1 MGDVDILSDRL
12 WVQQQNFLGQ
22 TLATA
27 FANNGDFLINALD
40 NLSGSADLIG
50 IRARGTYSRPF
61 TRVQALRRQA
71 DAQFRQTEQRLQAEL
86 TETENRLGE
95 LQDARTDQGSL
106 LMSDEQQAEIQR
118 FLDEQVRIRQ
128 ELRAVQRKPRPQHRA
143 AGHRPAIHQHRT
155 GAAAADRGRADG
167 GGCQAAARGE
177 EIVTTRTV
185 TVLAAAL
192 VVLGAVALLAQYD
205 PQPPAPGGGLL
216 LPDLGG
222 DLDRI
227 TEVSIVG
234 AGSQPVATLA
244 RGEDGSWSVAEK
256 DGYPADVEKVRQTL
270 IGLAEARIVEPK
282 TANPDFYDR
291 LGVEGV
297 EDEAAGG
304 VAVVLTGADTPVN
317 VIVGNTEGTSQ
328 VYVRETDQAQSF
340 LVDRN
345 PDVGSETTDWL
356 ATEILAIPGSRMA
369 RVTVTHPDGETVTVA
384 KADSEQ
390 SNFDLEAMPPGR
402 ELQYASVA
410 NVMGNVLSNLN
421 LQDVEPRTATDE
433 PMTVTE
439 FVTFDGLTITAE
451 SLERG
456 DEPWVAFRAEYRPP
470 VEEPEAEDDPAQEAD
485 AANVGD
491 EVEVEAEGE
500 LEADAD
506 GADVAAGEAE
516 TEDADGTDVA
526 AEALALD
533 QRLSPWRYRI
543 ASHQFDQMTRRL
555 DDLLRDL
562 PEETADE

>member
-1 MGDVDILSDRL
+1 M
-12 WVQQQNFLGQ
+12 
-22 TLATA
+22 
-27 FANNGDFLINALD
+27 
-40 NLSGSADLIG
+40 
-50 IRARGTYSRPF
+50 
-61 TRVQALRRQA
+61 
-71 DAQFRQTEQRLQAEL
+71 
-86 TETENRLGE
+86 
-95 LQDARTDQGSL
+95 
-106 LMSDEQQAEIQR
+106 
-118 FLDEQVRIRQ
+118 
-128 ELRAVQRKPRPQHRA
+128 
-143 AGHRPAIHQHRT
+143 
-155 GAAAADRGRADG
+155 
-167 GGCQAAARGE
+167 
-177 EIVTTRTV
+177 TTRTV

-227 TEVSIVG
+227 TEVSVVG
-234 AGSQPVATLA
+234 AGSEPVATLT

-297 EDEAAGG
+297 EDGAAGG
-304 VAVVLTGADTPVN
+304 VAVMLTGADTPVN
-317 VIVGNTEGTSQ
+317 VIVGDTEGTSQ
-328 VYVRETDQAQSF
+328 VYVRGADEAQSF

-369 RVTVTHPDGETVTVA
+369 RVTVTHPDGEMVTVY

-390 SNFDLEAMPPGR
+390 SNFDLEAMPPDR

-421 LQDVEPRTATDE
+421 LQDVEPRIATDE
-433 PMTVTE
+433 PVTVTE
-439 FVTFDGLTITAE
+439 FVTFDGLAITAE

-456 DEPWVAFRAEYRPP
+456 DEPWVAFRVEYRPP
-470 VEEPEAEDDPAQEAD
+470 AAEEPEPEDDPAQGD
-485 AANVGD
+485 AAQNVAD
-491 EVEVEAEGE
+491 EVEGDADAEGTDVAAVEAEAE
-500 LEADAD
+500 
-506 GADVAAGEAE
+506 GADVAAVLEE
-516 TEDADGTDVA
+516 TDDTDVA
-526 AEALALD
+526 AEALELD

-543 ASHQFDQMTRRL
+543 ASYQFDQMTRRL

>member
-1 MGDVDILSDRL
+1 M
-12 WVQQQNFLGQ
+12 
-22 TLATA
+22 
-27 FANNGDFLINALD
+27 
-40 NLSGSADLIG
+40 
-50 IRARGTYSRPF
+50 
-61 TRVQALRRQA
+61 
-71 DAQFRQTEQRLQAEL
+71 
-86 TETENRLGE
+86 
-95 LQDARTDQGSL
+95 
-106 LMSDEQQAEIQR
+106 
-118 FLDEQVRIRQ
+118 
-128 ELRAVQRKPRPQHRA
+128 
-143 AGHRPAIHQHRT
+143 
-155 GAAAADRGRADG
+155 
-167 GGCQAAARGE
+167 
-177 EIVTTRTV
+177 TTRTV

-216 LPDLGG
+216 LPDLGE

-227 TEVSIVG
+227 TEVSVIG
-234 AGSQPVATLA
+234 AGSQPVATLT
-244 RGEDGSWSVAEK
+244 RGEDGGWSVAEK
-256 DGYPADVEKVRQTL
+256 DSYPADVEKVRQTL

-297 EDEAAGG
+297 EDGAAGG
-304 VAVVLTGADTPVN
+304 VAVMLTGADSPVH
-317 VIVGNTEGTSQ
+317 VIVGDSEGTSQ

-369 RVTVTHPDGETVTVA
+369 RVTVTHPDGETVTVS

-433 PMTVTE
+433 PVTVTE
-439 FVTFDGLTITAE
+439 FVTFDGLAITAE
-451 SLERG
+451 SLERE

-470 VEEPEAEDDPAQEAD
+470 AEEPEADEAEDEPAQESD

-543 ASHQFDQMTRRL
+543 ASYQFDQMTRRL